1 MPSVVTRY
9 LCSKSDQEKGRRPDE
24 TLYESVP
31 RLRARAGNSIA
42 PLTVYFSHLLRRSC
56 REVMGRAGDALR
68 PAFSDQRQRKRR
80 SSVSGRPFPSL
91 RSGLYRRIGQRSAAP
106 LTVRIRT
113 DIPVMSQEPPYRTCI
128 CEWLAVFPQKDVAER
143 RSSAFPSV
151 ALGRLPSLED
161 GATPIAPR
169 VRDRKTGTIYATA
182 TCGGHDYD
190 GTTVKF

>member
-1 MPSVVTRY
+1 
-9 LCSKSDQEKGRRPDE
+9 
-24 TLYESVP
+24 
-31 RLRARAGNSIA
+31 
-42 PLTVYFSHLLRRSC
+42 
-56 REVMGRAGDALR
+56 
-68 PAFSDQRQRKRR
+68 
-80 SSVSGRPFPSL
+80 
-91 RSGLYRRIGQRSAAP
+91 
-106 LTVRIRT
+106 
-113 DIPVMSQEPPYRTCI
+113 MSQEPPYRTCI

-190 GTTVKF
+190 GTTVKFQEKKLQRTRVATLRRPLIRMTE